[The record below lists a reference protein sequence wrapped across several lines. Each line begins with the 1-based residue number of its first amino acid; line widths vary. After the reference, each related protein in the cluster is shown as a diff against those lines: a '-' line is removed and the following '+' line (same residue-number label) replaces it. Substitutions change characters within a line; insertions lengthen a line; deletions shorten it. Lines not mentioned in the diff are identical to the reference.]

1 MSAILKVSGLTV
13 EFPAHGG
20 WARPVRALNSVDLA
34 VERGQT
40 LGIVG
45 ESGCGKSTLGFTV
58 LMLQQPTAGRVVF
71 DGVDLQSLGSGAM
84 RRMRRR
90 MQIVFQD
97 AAASLDPRMPAGDA
111 LHQALD
117 IQGLSKGPARA
128 PRIRE
133 LLDLVG
139 LPAGFAA
146 RYPHQLSGGQAQRV
160 AIARA
165 LAVGPDLIVCDEPVS
180 ALDMSIQAQIVN
192 LLQDLQRQ
200 LGLTLLFISHDLGVV
215 RHISDTVAVMYLG
228 RVVEF
233 APKVELFRRPL
244 HPYTRALL
252 SAVPLPDPVLERSR
266 QRIILSGDLP
276 SPADPPSGCVFRTRC
291 PDVVAACAER
301 VPPPFHLGSRHWVAC
316 IRAHETAG
324 NQGLSQPVEED
335 ATP

>member
-1 MSAILKVSGLTV
+1 MSAVLEVSGLVV
-13 EFPAHGG
+13 EFPPSGG
-20 WARPVRALNSVDLA
+20 GARPVRALNGVDLA
-34 VERGQT
+34 VARGRT

-58 LMLQQPTAGRVVF
+58 LRLQQPTAGRVVF
-71 DGVDLQSLGSGAM
+71 DGVDLGTLGARAL

-97 AAASLDPRMPAGDA
+97 AAASLDPRMPVGDA

-117 IQGLSKGPARA
+117 IQGLHTGRARA

-133 LLDLVG
+133 LLELVG
-139 LPAGFAA
+139 LPDAFAA

-180 ALDMSIQAQIVN
+180 ALDVSIQAQIIN

-215 RHISDTVAVMYLG
+215 RHISDDVAVMYLG

-233 APKVELFRRPL
+233 APKAALFRRPA

-266 QRIILSGDLP
+266 KRIILSGDLP

-301 VPPPFHLGSRHWVAC
+301 VPPPFHAGPDHWAAC
-316 IRAHETAG
+316 IRAGEAHAPTPAV
-324 NQGLSQPVEED
+324 PVEED
-335 ATP
+335 LIP